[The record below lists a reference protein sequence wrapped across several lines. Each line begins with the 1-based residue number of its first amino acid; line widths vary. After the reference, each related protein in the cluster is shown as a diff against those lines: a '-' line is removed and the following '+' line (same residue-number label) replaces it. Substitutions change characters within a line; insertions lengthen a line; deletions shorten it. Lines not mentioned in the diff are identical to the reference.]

1 MLSARGILFFGGTVL
16 VGLSAEPRIHIQS
29 VEAMVRSAVI
39 PKTAVSDNF
48 RLVFL
53 AGLEGSGHHYFRG
66 VGEAIKMANPDL
78 PLIHHHLDV
87 HPFYLPVCMGESASS
102 YAEAEREATAG
113 IRTLVKLA
121 AHLPG
126 PTFYLPKNTLSYPQ
140 NGGPGKVLQYSDLRM
155 VAQAAEMEGVDL
167 RVVYLKRSA
176 RDMIIAN
183 TVHRQFQM

>member
-16 VGLSAEPRIHIQS
+16 VGLSAEPRLGVHS
-29 VEAMVRSAVI
+29 VDTTLRSAII
-39 PKTAVSDNF
+39 PKTVVSDNF

-53 AGLEGSGHHYFRG
+53 AGLEGSGHHYFNG
-66 VGEAIKMANPDL
+66 VGEAVEMANPDL

-87 HPFYLPVCMGESASS
+87 HPFYLPVCMGESASN
-102 YAEAEREATAG
+102 YAEAELQTTAG
-113 IRTLVKLA
+113 MQRLVELA
-121 AHLPG
+121 DHLPG
-126 PTFYLPKNTLSYPQ
+126 PTFHLPKKNLSYPQ

-155 VAQAAEMEGVDL
+155 VAKAAEIGGVDL

-183 TVHRQFQM
+183 TVHRHFQM